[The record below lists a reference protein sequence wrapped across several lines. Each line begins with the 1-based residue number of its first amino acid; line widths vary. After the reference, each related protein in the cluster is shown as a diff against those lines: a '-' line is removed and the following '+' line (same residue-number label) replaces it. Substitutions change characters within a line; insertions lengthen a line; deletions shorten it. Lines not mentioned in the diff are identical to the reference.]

1 LTASIAKGFSGW
13 SVTIAIAALI
23 LGCGGGSEAQLDD
36 ILSLHADGR
45 FRETIAPLRELLEA
59 TPDDPEL
66 NHLYGVTLLRS
77 GQPQLAIWP
86 LRKAAQTPE
95 RAIEDGLLLTTAILR
110 GSNAEDAIDAANRVL
125 ELEPDH
131 VDALTLL
138 ISAKQSAM
146 KNEEVLIDVD
156 RLLALEP
163 DDVGALTA
171 RLVAL
176 LNLSR
181 VDEAEQALAAIAAAV
196 EGVEEN
202 AEWLPRLC
210 AATATFTKEKG
221 DVEAAEVH
229 WNGCLEQFPA
239 EEIIVFDGVKFF
251 SERRQPERVNEIL
264 SLAYE
269 TKPTQMSFIEAYA
282 HRLSVSGQEAEA
294 ERLLRAATRDGV
306 NERQAWFTLSDYY
319 EQRDELAKS
328 KEALKQAL
336 VLAGEVSPTVL
347 AGYADLLIRV
357 GDYDEA
363 DEVIEAIGDEPVLV
377 NLLRGRLLLARGK
390 PAEALEAIEAG
401 LRLWPGHS
409 IGRWLAAQAAEQLGD
424 YDRALAEY
432 VEAVRGDR
440 ANKDAVF
447 SLLRMLEALG
457 RDHEVLPILSRYQHE
472 RPNDPDGLVKA
483 IRIANRIGQRETLNR
498 ALTSLRRI
506 PGQQGVAV
514 AEVAAIQVVRG
525 GPAAGVQ
532 SIQASRLDLT
542 RPVSAPALRSLVD
555 YLVADGK
562 PNEALEAVD
571 AAIAEHPDE
580 AQFHEL
586 RGRALRAAGEVAPA
600 REALNRALELEP
612 EHTLALAEL
621 AALSA
626 EQEDRDAA
634 IALYDRADR
643 ADPDDPAY
651 AWQAIQLSVAND
663 DDAEVDR
670 RLEELLSRHGI
681 YAPAANLMAQRLR
694 ERDPERALVLARRA
708 VRFRGGPEALDTL
721 GRIQL
726 ESGDAANAA
735 KTLSRSVKARPDSPS
750 TQYWLGAA
758 LSAAGD
764 EDGARQALGV
774 ALETDD
780 FPEREAAVAKLA
792 RLNAD

>member
-1 LTASIAKGFSGW
+1 MTVSIAKGFLW
-13 SVTIAIAALI
+13 RWVAIAIVTLT
-23 LGCGGGSEAQLDD
+23 LGCEGGPEVQLDD

-45 FRETIAPLRELLEA
+45 FRETVAPLRELLAA

-66 NHLYGVTLLRS
+66 NHLYGVTLLRT

-86 LRKAAQTPE
+86 LRKAAETPE
-95 RAIEDGLLLTTAILR
+95 RAIEDGLLLTVAILR
-110 GSNAEDAIDAANRVL
+110 GSNADDAIDAANRVL

-131 VDALTLL
+131 VEALTLL
-138 ISAKQSAM
+138 ISARQSAM
-146 KNEEVLIDVD
+146 KSEEVLIDVD

-163 DDVGALTA
+163 DDVGAMTA

-239 EEIIVFDGVKFF
+239 EEIIVFDAVTFF
-251 SERRQPERVNEIL
+251 DERRQPERVSEIL
-264 SLAYE
+264 RLAYE
-269 TKPTQMSFIEAYA
+269 MKPTQMSFVEAYS
-282 HRLSVSGQEAEA
+282 HRLSITGQDAKGEQ
-294 ERLLRAATRDGV
+294 LLQAATRDGV
-306 NERQAWFTLSDYY
+306 NERQAWFTLADYF
-319 EQRDELAKS
+319 ERRDELAKS
-328 KEALKQAL
+328 KEALKQGL
-336 VLAGEVSPTVL
+336 VPAGEVSPTVL

-363 DEVIEAIGDEPVLV
+363 DEVIDAIGDEPVLV

-409 IGRWLAAQAAEQLGD
+409 VGRWLAAQAAEQLGD

-432 VEAVRGDR
+432 IEAVRGDR
-440 ANKDAVF
+440 ASKDAVF
-447 SLLRMLEALG
+447 GLLRMLEALG
-457 RDHEVLPILSRYQHE
+457 REHEALPILSRYQHE
-472 RPNDPDGLVKA
+472 RPNDPDSLVKV
-483 IRIANRIGQRETLNR
+483 IRIASRAGQRETFNR
-498 ALTSLRRI
+498 AITSLRRI
-506 PGQQGVAV
+506 PGQQGVVV
-514 AEVAAIQVVRG
+514 AEVAAVQVVRG
-525 GPAAGVQ
+525 GPAAGVK
-532 SIQASRLDLT
+532 SIRASRLDLT
-542 RPVSAPALRSLVD
+542 RPVNAPALRSLVD

-562 PNEALEAVD
+562 PSEALEAVD
-571 AAIAEHPDE
+571 AAIAAHPDE
-580 AQFHEL
+580 ARFHEL
-586 RGRALRAAGEVAPA
+586 RGRALRAGGETALA
-600 REALNRALELEP
+600 REALDRALELEP
-612 EHTLALAEL
+612 EYTLALAEL

-626 EQEDRDAA
+626 EQGDRDAA

-651 AWQAIQLSVAND
+651 AWQAIELSVNND
-663 DDAEVDR
+663 DDAEVER
-670 RLEELLSRHGI
+670 RLEELLARHGI
-681 YAPAANLMAQRLR
+681 FAPAADLMAQRLR

-708 VRFRGGPEALDTL
+708 VRFRGGPDALETL

-726 ESGDAANAA
+726 ESGNAANAA

-774 ALETDD
+774 ALETDG
-780 FPEREAAVAKLA
+780 FPEREAAVAELA
-792 RLNAD
+792 RLNAE